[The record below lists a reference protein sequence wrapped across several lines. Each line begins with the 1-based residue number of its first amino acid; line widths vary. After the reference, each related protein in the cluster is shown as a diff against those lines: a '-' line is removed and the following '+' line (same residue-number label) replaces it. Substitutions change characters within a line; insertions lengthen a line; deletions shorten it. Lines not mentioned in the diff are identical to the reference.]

1 MFVLHTFVLSVVRV
15 FDMLENRWH
24 CPTVNKQRFIDFH
37 ETLTDILFS
46 PLAFV
51 AVAKGSM
58 NSVGRK
64 QRRRIGR
71 PPSRRQQVSSSV
83 VSTSTSVSTSSA
95 TAEREAKQAEQNERM
110 ELDSDYKETSLQILR
125 THSSSGS
132 SSDNS
137 TGYSNCNNNNK
148 NNSNIK
154 TVLQPTMVNT
164 NSSKISC
171 NGNNGAGNN
180 KTSAVKLCDDND
192 QEQEPERAME
202 EDDFEEEDELGD
214 GDSGYEFA
222 LEPNS
227 QSLHISTQQH
237 QSQTTHDE
245 GLLSIALKTIKLVQR
260 NKLLQ
265 KRLAQLQL
273 ETSEFI
279 ASVLANPENRHFR
292 EKIAAKSD
300 PAPNKVSNVL
310 LRH

>member
-1 MFVLHTFVLSVVRV
+1 M
-15 FDMLENRWH
+15 
-24 CPTVNKQRFIDFH
+24 
-37 ETLTDILFS
+37 TDILLS
-46 PLAFV
+46 SLAFV

-64 QRRRIGR
+64 QRRRISR
-71 PPSRRQQVSSSV
+71 PPSRRQHVSSSN
-83 VSTSTSVSTSSA
+83 VSSSSSASTSSA
-95 TAEREAKQAEQNERM
+95 IAQSQAKQAEQKQRM
-110 ELDSDYKETSLQILR
+110 QILR

-132 SSDNS
+132 SGISSDNS
-137 TGYSNCNNNNK
+137 TSYSYC
-148 NNSNIK
+148 NSNSSNSNKHNSHIK

-164 NSSKISC
+164 NGSKFSY
-171 NGNNGAGNN
+171 NGNNVGVNN
-180 KTSAVKLCDDND
+180 KTNTAKLSDDTD

-202 EDDFEEEDELGD
+202 QDNFEED

-227 QSLHISTQQH
+227 QSLHIFEQQH
-237 QSQTTHDE
+237 HSQTTHND

-292 EKIAAKSD
+292 EKST
-300 PAPNKVSNVL
+300 PNKVCNVL